1 MDNKDSFIMAAAQM
15 LVSLNNVADAIPLD
29 VMKHPLDAFFTWLLG
44 CISGLQ
50 DVLAVADVK
59 K

>member
-1 MDNKDSFIMAAAQM
+1 MAAAQM

-50 DVLAVADVK
+50 DVLAVSDQK